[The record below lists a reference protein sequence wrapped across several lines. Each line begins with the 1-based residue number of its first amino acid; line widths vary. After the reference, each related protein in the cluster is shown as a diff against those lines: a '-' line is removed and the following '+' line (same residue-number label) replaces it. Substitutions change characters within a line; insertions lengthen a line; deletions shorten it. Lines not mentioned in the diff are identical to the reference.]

1 MVKFIFSQ
9 VYLVSWCEQN
19 WSSYSFVHNKVWKW
33 LTSDQIVDLMYIF
46 TNIKLL
52 KEWPN
57 AIPTTWYKK
66 NMLLED
72 LMFDVNPNTNNKD
85 EDDFKSDIMDGLDKH
100 EFGEVHTIDDIFGD
114 TNNSALELGQWY

>member
-85 EDDFKSDIMDGLDKH
+85 EDDF
-100 EFGEVHTIDDIFGD
+100 
-114 TNNSALELGQWY
+114 